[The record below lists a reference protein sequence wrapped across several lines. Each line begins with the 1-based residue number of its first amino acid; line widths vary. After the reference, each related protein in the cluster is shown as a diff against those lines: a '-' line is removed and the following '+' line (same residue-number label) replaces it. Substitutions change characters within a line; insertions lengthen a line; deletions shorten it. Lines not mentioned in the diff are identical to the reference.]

1 MKFPK
6 LLLVPLLL
14 LIACEDEA
22 TGPLSDEEKQ
32 LIWEEQQ
39 AIYDSTKAAELEAA
53 VDSIKSTG
61 GIDPQCYWFDNAE
74 VSEECGVEDDDCIWQ
89 HFVDNSDIDSDYQCE
104 ASGLTQ
110 STSFGSSVGQVY
122 DVRSS
127 KAYSYDFLNGES
139 RTLIDED
146 SLKHISTSS
155 STFPYSLILES
166 DAGAGFK
173 KVENLKFS
181 DADELHAQHV
191 LTGFDS
197 LLYYAYIVGDFDRA
211 DDFASVEETESL
223 EVGDLYHVTH
233 ADEEDGYA
241 FVTVMEIVEINTGS
255 DYEDNFIGFKY
266 KNIGI
271 KGEVIEQITDK
282 YFDSNN

>member
-6 LLLVPLLL
+6 LLLIPLLL

-53 VDSIKSTG
+53 VDSIKSSG
-61 GIDPQCYWFDNAE
+61 DIDPQCYWFDNAD

-104 ASGLTQ
+104 ASELTQ
-110 STSFGSSVGQVY
+110 STGFGSGVGQVY
-122 DVRSS
+122 DIRSS

-139 RTLIDED
+139 RTLFDED
-146 SLKHISTSS
+146 SLKHISTRS
-155 STFPYSLILES
+155 STFPYALILES
-166 DAGAGFK
+166 DSESSFK

-181 DADELHAQHV
+181 DADELHAQQV
-191 LTGFDS
+191 LTDFDS
-197 LLYYAYIVGDFDRA
+197 LLYYAYIEGDFNRVS
-211 DDFASVEETESL
+211 DFEAKAETEPL
-223 EVGDLYHVTH
+223 EVGDLYHVYLM
-233 ADEEDGYA
+233 DDDDNYA
-241 FVTVMEIVEINTGS
+241 FVTIMEIVEIITGS

-271 KGEVIEQITDK
+271 KVEEINQISAK
-282 YFDSNN
+282 YFESNN